1 MLSRV
6 SSADPSREA
15 RAEARVETRRRQILQ
30 SATRIMIRTGYH
42 EMSMQAVADDAGMSV
57 GLIYQYFGGKQE
69 VLRAVIVDIL
79 DTFRAEVPA
88 AMAAAGADPEAQL
101 AAGFASFCRVI
112 DAKRAG
118 TMLAYRESQTLDTA
132 GQAEIIR
139 LEQETIDP
147 FRVAVEAG
155 IAAGVFRPVPA
166 ELVAHNLKLAAH
178 GWALKHWDVGARLD
192 LTAYIDAELDLLLAA
207 NRARPTREDV
217 LARIQART
225 ESTTSSS
232 TELIRTERDARQRK

>member
-69 VLRAVIVDIL
+69 VLRAVIVDLI

-207 NRARPTREDV
+207 IRA
-217 LARIQART
+217 
-225 ESTTSSS
+225 
-232 TELIRTERDARQRK
+232 

>member
-1 MLSRV
+1 MSDPLPSSPYAVLRV
-6 SSADPSREA
+6 FLPLD
-15 RAEARVETRRRQILQ
+15 T
-30 SATRIMIRTGYH
+30 
-42 EMSMQAVADDAGMSV
+42 DDAAPWSW
-57 GLIYQYFGGKQE
+57 L
-69 VLRAVIVDIL
+69 AL
-79 DTFRAEVPA
+79 DA
-88 AMAAAGADPEAQL
+88 
-101 AAGFASFCRVI
+101 
-112 DAKRAG
+112 
-118 TMLAYRESQTLDTA
+118 A

-207 NRARPTREDV
+207 IRA
-217 LARIQART
+217 
-225 ESTTSSS
+225 
-232 TELIRTERDARQRK
+232 